1 MVFKLLLSTV
11 GSLQRRCRKRLVVD
25 RRKSVGGDGWKRE
38 EGREQ
43 QQHFENDSH
52 TSTITIKV
60 ILTVKTSKSKLI
72 RAAIRGLK
80 VGALLLQRRGEQWN
94 HAKP

>member
-1 MVFKLLLSTV
+1 M
-11 GSLQRRCRKRLVVD
+11 
-25 RRKSVGGDGWKRE
+25 GGDGWKRE

-43 QQHFENDSH
+43 EQHFENDSH

-60 ILTVKTSKSKLI
+60 ILTVKTCKSKLI
-72 RAAIRGLK
+72 RAAIRELK

-94 HAKP
+94 HGKP